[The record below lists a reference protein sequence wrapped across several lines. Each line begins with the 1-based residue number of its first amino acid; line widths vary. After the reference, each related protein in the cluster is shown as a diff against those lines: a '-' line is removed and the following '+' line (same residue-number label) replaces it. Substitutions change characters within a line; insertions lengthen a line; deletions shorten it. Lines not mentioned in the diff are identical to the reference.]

1 MKYFVSSIYAG
12 IMIAFGGAVYM
23 SLPYNKYVGAF
34 LFSLGLL
41 TVVLREFDLYTGK
54 IGYITLTKKGSD
66 NSLLNIRKNPSYFPA
81 IIAGNFIGAWLIGM
95 LMRSTRHAD
104 IIISETNA
112 AVAAKLSDTPLSIF
126 LLSAACGVMMFLAVD
141 GYKKSKNWL
150 FVILPVMVFILCGF
164 EHSIAN
170 MFYISAA
177 GQWSP
182 KAFAYVAIM
191 VLGNGFGAAAFR
203 FFEKF
208 KKTSSDI
215 SQ

>member
-23 SLPYNKYVGAF
+23 SLPHNKYVGAF

-54 IGYITLTKKGSD
+54 IGYITLTQKDS
-66 NSLLNIRKNPSYFPA
+66 NSLLNIRKNPFYFPA

-112 AVAAKLSDTPLSIF
+112 AVAAKLGDTPLSIF

-177 GQWSP
+177 NQWSP
-182 KAFAYVAIM
+182 KAFAYVLIM
-191 VLGNGFGAAAFR
+191 ILGNGLGAACFR
-203 FFEKF
+203 FFEEF
-208 KKTSSDI
+208 RKTSSDI
-215 SQ
+215 SK